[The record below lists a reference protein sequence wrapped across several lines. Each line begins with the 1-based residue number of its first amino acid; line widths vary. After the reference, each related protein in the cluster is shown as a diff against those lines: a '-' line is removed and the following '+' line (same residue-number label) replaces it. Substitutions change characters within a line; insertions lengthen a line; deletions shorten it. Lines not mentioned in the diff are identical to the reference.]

1 MPDPPPYYHQYGDY
15 EREAAKASE
24 QKTHVVPPTV
34 KPMVSPAVWPVV
46 PPVVPPVETPVVASE
61 VPLSKVSP
69 REMAAQAAMKR
80 SEERTKQKA
89 PEARGNSL

>member
-1 MPDPPPYYHQYGDY
+1 MPDPPPYHHQYGDY

-24 QKTHVVPPTV
+24 QRTHVVPPTV
-34 KPMVSPAVWPVV
+34 KPMVSPAVRPVV
-46 PPVVPPVETPVVASE
+46 PPVVASE